1 MNVLRKF
8 TSKRNEVFLAEDEN
22 GRFVIK
28 QYASAEDAA
37 AEKAVY
43 DLLSGSKLRIPKL
56 LSFGE
61 NELELEYIDGIT
73 FTELL
78 ERQERAGSVDFAPW
92 EELVK
97 WLCLFNKETG
107 LAPGDSN
114 LRNFI
119 LDAQGQVC
127 GIDFE
132 QCGESGILEA
142 ASAVCAFVELYD
154 PQETPIK
161 MSVSH
166 FLQEK
171 FSEIAGI
178 SVYELAKQT
187 ACQKAAIISR
197 RERKKYDATF
207 SAVILAG
214 GKSSRMGSC
223 KAELPWG
230 EKTLAEHQVNK
241 ISALGISD
249 IMVSGYSRPITG
261 TRFVPDIYPEKG
273 PLSGIHACLCAA
285 MRPLC
290 FVISV
295 DAPLFSQDEMK
306 MLTEAHLA
314 RGEPITVAGHC
325 GTLEPLI
332 GVYDRSL
339 SDAAESILQ
348 GANTSVKR
356 LLDQV
361 GFAICEFPDENSVR
375 NCNTPDEYDELCS
388 NTIDGTRAK
397 QFSMKSTR

>member
-1 MNVLRKF
+1 MNILKKF
-8 TSKRNEVFLAEDEN
+8 TSKRNDVFLAEDEN

-28 QYASAEDAA
+28 RYARAGNAA

-43 DLLSGSKLRIPKL
+43 DLLSGGKVRIPKI
-56 LSFGE
+56 LSSGE
-61 NELELEYIDGIT
+61 HELKLEYVDGVT

-78 ERQERAGSVDFAPW
+78 DSQERTKSVDFAPW
-92 EELVK
+92 ETLVK

-107 LAPGDSN
+107 LAPGDCN

-142 ASAVCAFVELYD
+142 ASAVCAFVELYN
-154 PQETPIK
+154 PQETPLK

-178 SVYELAKQT
+178 SAQELAEQT
-187 ACQKAAIISR
+187 ACQKSAIISR
-197 RERKKYDATF
+197 RERKKYDAAF

-230 EKTLAEHQVNK
+230 GKTLVEHQADR
-241 ISALGISD
+241 IMALGITD
-249 IMVSGYSRPITG
+249 IMVSGYSRPVTG
-261 TRFVPDIYPEKG
+261 TRYVPDLYPEKG
-273 PLSGIHACLCAA
+273 PLGGIHACLCAA
-285 MRPLC
+285 KSAAC

-295 DAPLFSQDEMK
+295 DAPLFAPDEMK
-306 MLTEAHLA
+306 LLMEAHLA
-314 RGEPITVAGHC
+314 GDSPIAVAEHC

-332 GVYDRSL
+332 GVYDSNL
-339 SDAAESILQ
+339 SDAAEEILQ
-348 GANTSVKR
+348 GTNTSVKR
-356 LLDQV
+356 LLDQT
-361 GFAICEFPDENSVR
+361 GFAVCEFSDENSVR
-375 NCNTPDEYDELCS
+375 NCNTPDEYNKLYAE
-388 NTIDGTRAK
+388 TKEQHKIDNK
-397 QFSMKSTR
+397 

>member
-1 MNVLRKF
+1 MNILKKF
-8 TSKRNEVFLAEDEN
+8 TSKRNDVFLAEDEN

-28 QYASAEDAA
+28 RYARAEDAA

-43 DLLSGSKLRIPKL
+43 DLLPVGKVRIPKL
-56 LSFGE
+56 LSSDE
-61 NELELEYIDGIT
+61 HELMLEYIDGVT

-78 ERQERAGSVDFAPW
+78 ERQEREGSVDFAPW
-92 EELVK
+92 EELVT
-97 WLCLFNKETG
+97 WLCLFNEETG
-107 LAPGDSN
+107 LAPGDCN

-127 GIDFE
+127 GLDFE

-142 ASAVCAFVELYD
+142 AAAVCAFVELCD
-154 PQETPIK
+154 PQETPLK

-178 SVYELAKQT
+178 SARELAEQT

-197 RERKKYDATF
+197 RERKKYDAAF

-230 EKTLAEHQVNK
+230 GKTLVEHQVNK

-249 IMVSGYSRPITG
+249 IMVSGYSRPVTG
-261 TRFVPDIYPEKG
+261 TRYVPDIYPEKG
-273 PLSGIHACLCAA
+273 PLGGIHACLCVAKRSA
-285 MRPLC
+285 C

-295 DAPLFSQDEMK
+295 DAPLFSPDEMK
-306 MLTEAHLA
+306 LLIKAHLA
-314 RGEPITVAGHC
+314 GDCPITVAEHC

-332 GVYDRSL
+332 GVYDCGL
-339 SDAAESILQ
+339 SDAAGKILQ
-348 GANTSVKR
+348 GTNTSVKH
-356 LLDQV
+356 LLDQI
-361 GFAICEFPDENSVR
+361 GFAVCEFSDENSVR
-375 NCNTPDEYDELCS
+375 NCNTPDEYNELY
-388 NTIDGTRAK
+388 TETKEHHKIDNK
-397 QFSMKSTR
+397 

>member
-1 MNVLRKF
+1 MNILRKF

-22 GRFVIK
+22 ACFVIK
-28 QYASAEDAA
+28 RYAKAEAAA
-37 AEKAVY
+37 AEKAIY
-43 DLLSGSKLRIPKL
+43 DLLPGGKVRIPKI
-56 LSFGE
+56 LSSGE
-61 NELELEYIDGIT
+61 HELKLEYVDGVT

-78 ERQERAGSVDFAPW
+78 ESQERAESVDFTPW
-92 EELVK
+92 EELVE

-107 LAPGDSN
+107 LAPGDCN

-142 ASAVCAFVELYD
+142 ASTVCAFVELYN
-154 PQETPIK
+154 PQETPLK

-178 SVYELAKQT
+178 SAQELAEQT
-187 ACQKAAIISR
+187 ACQKSAIISR
-197 RERKKYDATF
+197 RERKKYDAAF

-230 EKTLAEHQVNK
+230 GKTLVEHQADR
-241 ISALGISD
+241 IMALGISD
-249 IMVSGYSRPITG
+249 IMISGYSRPVTG
-261 TRFVPDIYPEKG
+261 TRYVPDLYPEKG
-273 PLSGIHACLCAA
+273 PLGGIHACLCAA
-285 MRPLC
+285 RSAAC

-295 DAPLFSQDEMK
+295 DAPLFSSDEMK
-306 MLTEAHLA
+306 MLIEAHLA
-314 RGEPITVAGHC
+314 GDSSITVAKHC

-332 GVYDRSL
+332 GVYDSNL
-339 SDAAESILQ
+339 SDAAEEILQ
-348 GANTSVKR
+348 GTNTSVKR
-356 LLDQV
+356 LLDQT
-361 GFAICEFPDENSVR
+361 GFAVCEFSDENSVR
-375 NCNTPDEYDELCS
+375 NCNTPDEYNKLYAE
-388 NTIDGTRAK
+388 TKEQHKIDNK
-397 QFSMKSTR
+397 

>member
-1 MNVLRKF
+1 MNILKKF
-8 TSKRNEVFLAEDEN
+8 TSKRNDVFLAEDEN

-28 QYASAEDAA
+28 RYARSGNAA

-43 DLLSGSKLRIPKL
+43 DLLSGGKVRIPKI
-56 LSFGE
+56 LSSGE
-61 NELELEYIDGIT
+61 HELKLEYVDGVT

-78 ERQERAGSVDFAPW
+78 DSQERTKSVDFAPW
-92 EELVK
+92 ETLVK

-107 LAPGDSN
+107 LAPGDCN

-142 ASAVCAFVELYD
+142 ASAVCAFVELYN
-154 PQETPIK
+154 PQETPLK

-178 SVYELAKQT
+178 SAQELAEQT
-187 ACQKAAIISR
+187 ACQKSAIISR
-197 RERKKYDATF
+197 RERKKYDAAF

-230 EKTLAEHQVNK
+230 GKTLVEHQSDR
-241 ISALGISD
+241 IMALGITD
-249 IMVSGYSRPITG
+249 IMVSGYSRPVTG
-261 TRFVPDIYPEKG
+261 TRYVPDLYPEKG
-273 PLSGIHACLCAA
+273 PLGGIHACLCAA
-285 MRPLC
+285 KSAAC

-295 DAPLFSQDEMK
+295 DAPLFSPDGMK
-306 MLTEAHLA
+306 MLIEAHLA
-314 RGEPITVAGHC
+314 GDSSITVAEHC

-332 GVYDRSL
+332 GVYDSNL
-339 SDAAESILQ
+339 SDAAEEILQ
-348 GANTSVKR
+348 GTNTSVKR
-356 LLDQV
+356 LLDQT
-361 GFAICEFPDENSVR
+361 GFAVCEFSDENSVR
-375 NCNTPDEYDELCS
+375 NCNTPDEYNKLYAE
-388 NTIDGTRAK
+388 TKEQHKIDNK
-397 QFSMKSTR
+397 

>member
-1 MNVLRKF
+1 MNVLKKF
-8 TSKRNEVFLAEDEN
+8 TSKRNDVFLAEDEN

-28 QYASAEDAA
+28 RYARAGNAA

-43 DLLSGSKLRIPKL
+43 DLLSGGKVRIPKL
-56 LSFGE
+56 LSYGE
-61 NELELEYIDGIT
+61 HELKLEYVDGVT
-73 FTELL
+73 LTELL
-78 ERQERAGSVDFAPW
+78 ESQESAESVDFAPW
-92 EELVK
+92 ETLVK

-107 LAPGDSN
+107 LAPGDCN

-142 ASAVCAFVELYD
+142 ASAVCAFVELYN
-154 PQETPIK
+154 PQETPLK

-178 SVYELAKQT
+178 SAQELAEQT
-187 ACQKAAIISR
+187 ACQKSAIISR
-197 RERKKYDATF
+197 RERKKYDAAF

-230 EKTLAEHQVNK
+230 GKTLVEHQADR
-241 ISALGISD
+241 IMALGISD
-249 IMVSGYSRPITG
+249 IMVSGYSRPVTG
-261 TRFVPDIYPEKG
+261 TRYVPDLYPEKG
-273 PLSGIHACLCAA
+273 PLGGIHACLCAA
-285 MRPLC
+285 KKSAC

-295 DAPLFSQDEMK
+295 DAPLFSPDEMK
-306 MLTEAHLA
+306 LLMEAHLA
-314 RGEPITVAGHC
+314 GDSSITVAKHC

-332 GVYDRSL
+332 GVYDCDL

-348 GANTSVKR
+348 GTNTSVKR
-356 LLDQV
+356 LLDQT
-361 GFAICEFPDENSVR
+361 GFAVCEFSDENSVR
-375 NCNTPDEYDELCS
+375 NCNTPDEYNELYAE
-388 NTIDGTRAK
+388 TKEQHKIDNK
-397 QFSMKSTR
+397 

>member
-1 MNVLRKF
+1 MNILRKF
-8 TSKRNEVFLAEDEN
+8 TSKRNDVFLAEDEN
-22 GRFVIK
+22 GRFVLK
-28 QYASAEDAA
+28 RYARAGNAA

-43 DLLSGSKLRIPKL
+43 DLLSGGKVRIPKI
-56 LSFGE
+56 LSSGE
-61 NELELEYIDGIT
+61 HELKLEYVDGVT

-78 ERQERAGSVDFAPW
+78 ESQESAESVDFAPW
-92 EELVK
+92 ETLVK

-107 LAPGDSN
+107 LALGDCN

-142 ASAVCAFVELYD
+142 AAAVCAFVELCD
-154 PQETPIK
+154 PQETPLK

-178 SVYELAKQT
+178 SAQELAEQT
-187 ACQKAAIISR
+187 TCRKAEISSR
-197 RERKKYDATF
+197 RERKKYDAAF

-230 EKTLAEHQVNK
+230 GKTLVEHQVNK

-249 IMVSGYSRPITG
+249 IMVSGYSRPVTG
-261 TRFVPDIYPEKG
+261 TRFVPDLYPEKG
-273 PLSGIHACLCAA
+273 PLGGIHACLCAA
-285 MRPLC
+285 KSAAC

-295 DAPLFSQDEMK
+295 DAPLFSPDEMK
-306 MLTEAHLA
+306 LLIKAHLA
-314 RGEPITVAGHC
+314 GDSPITVAEHR

-332 GVYDRSL
+332 GVYDSSL
-339 SDAAESILQ
+339 SDAAEEILQ
-348 GANTSVKR
+348 GANTSVKH
-356 LLDQV
+356 LLDQI
-361 GFAICEFPDENSVR
+361 GFAVCEFSDENSVR
-375 NCNTPDEYDELCS
+375 NCNTSDEYNELY
-388 NTIDGTRAK
+388 TETKEHHKIDNK
-397 QFSMKSTR
+397 

>member
-1 MNVLRKF
+1 MNVLKKF
-8 TSKRNEVFLAEDEN
+8 TSKRNNVFLAEDEN

-28 QYASAEDAA
+28 RYARAGNAA

-43 DLLSGSKLRIPKL
+43 DLLSGGKVRIPKL
-56 LSFGE
+56 LSYGE
-61 NELELEYIDGIT
+61 HELKLEYVDGVT
-73 FTELL
+73 LTELL
-78 ERQERAGSVDFAPW
+78 ESQESAESVDFAPW
-92 EELVK
+92 ETLVK

-107 LAPGDSN
+107 LAPGDCN

-142 ASAVCAFVELYD
+142 ASAVCAFVELYN
-154 PQETPIK
+154 PQETPLK

-178 SVYELAKQT
+178 SAQELAEQT
-187 ACQKAAIISR
+187 ACQKSAIISR
-197 RERKKYDATF
+197 RERKKYDAAF

-230 EKTLAEHQVNK
+230 GKTLVEHQADR
-241 ISALGISD
+241 IMALGISD
-249 IMVSGYSRPITG
+249 IMASGYSRPVTG
-261 TRFVPDIYPEKG
+261 TRYVPDLYPEKG
-273 PLSGIHACLCAA
+273 PLGGIHACLCAA
-285 MRPLC
+285 KKSAC

-295 DAPLFSQDEMK
+295 DAPLFSPDEMK
-306 MLTEAHLA
+306 LLMEAHLA
-314 RGEPITVAGHC
+314 GDSSITVAKHC

-332 GVYDRSL
+332 GVYDCDL

-348 GANTSVKR
+348 GTNTSVKR
-356 LLDQV
+356 LLDQT
-361 GFAICEFPDENSVR
+361 GFAVCEFSDENSVR
-375 NCNTPDEYDELCS
+375 NCNTPDEYNELYAE
-388 NTIDGTRAK
+388 TKEQHKIDNK
-397 QFSMKSTR
+397 

>member
-1 MNVLRKF
+1 MNILKTF
-8 TSKRNEVFLAEDEN
+8 TSKRNDVFLAEDEN

-28 QYASAEDAA
+28 RYARAGNAA

-43 DLLSGSKLRIPKL
+43 DLLSGGKVRIPKI
-56 LSFGE
+56 LSSGE
-61 NELELEYIDGIT
+61 HELKLEYVDGVT

-78 ERQERAGSVDFAPW
+78 DSQERTKSVDFAPW
-92 EELVK
+92 ETLVK

-107 LAPGDSN
+107 LAPGDCN

-142 ASAVCAFVELYD
+142 ASAVCAFVELYN
-154 PQETPIK
+154 PQETPLK

-178 SVYELAKQT
+178 SAQELAEQT
-187 ACQKAAIISR
+187 ACQKSAIISR
-197 RERKKYDATF
+197 RERKKYDAAF

-230 EKTLAEHQVNK
+230 GKTLVEHQADR
-241 ISALGISD
+241 IMALGISD
-249 IMVSGYSRPITG
+249 IMISGYSRPVTG
-261 TRFVPDIYPEKG
+261 TRYVPDLYPEKG
-273 PLSGIHACLCAA
+273 PLGGIHACLCTAKRSA
-285 MRPLC
+285 C

-295 DAPLFSQDEMK
+295 DAPLFSPDGMK
-306 MLTEAHLA
+306 MLIEAHLA
-314 RGEPITVAGHC
+314 GDSSITVAEHC

-332 GVYDRSL
+332 GVYDSNL
-339 SDAAESILQ
+339 SDAAEEILQ
-348 GANTSVKR
+348 GTNTSVKR
-356 LLDQV
+356 LLDQT
-361 GFAICEFPDENSVR
+361 GFAVCEFSD
-375 NCNTPDEYDELCS
+375 
-388 NTIDGTRAK
+388 
-397 QFSMKSTR
+397 

>member
-1 MNVLRKF
+1 MNILKEF
-8 TSKRNEVFLAEDEN
+8 TSKRNEVLLAEDEN

-28 QYASAEDAA
+28 RYARAEAAA

-43 DLLSGSKLRIPKL
+43 NLLSGGKVRIPKL
-56 LSFGE
+56 LSSGE
-61 NELELEYIDGIT
+61 HELMLEYVDGVS

-78 ERQERAGSVDFAPW
+78 ESQESAESVDFAPW

-107 LAPGDSN
+107 LAPGDCN

-119 LDAQGQVC
+119 LDAQGRVC

-132 QCGESGILEA
+132 QCREGSL
-142 ASAVCAFVELYD
+142 ASMAGAVCAFVELYD
-154 PQETPIK
+154 PQETPLK

-166 FLQEK
+166 FLQEV
-171 FSEIAGI
+171 FSENAGI
-178 SVYELAKQT
+178 SAQKLAEET
-187 ACQKAAIISR
+187 ERRRRMLAER
-197 RERKKYDATF
+197 REHKMLDDAF

-230 EKTLAEHQVNK
+230 GKTLVEHQVNK

-249 IMVSGYSRPITG
+249 IMVSGYSRPVTG

-285 MRPLC
+285 KSAAC

-295 DAPLFSQDEMK
+295 DAPLFSPDEMK
-306 MLTEAHLA
+306 LLIKAHLA
-314 RGEPITVAGHC
+314 GDSPITVAEHR

-332 GVYDRSL
+332 GVYDSSL
-339 SDAAESILQ
+339 SDAAEEILQ
-348 GANTSVKR
+348 GANTSVKH
-356 LLDQV
+356 LLDQI
-361 GFAICEFPDENSVR
+361 GFAVCEFSDENSVR
-375 NCNTPDEYDELCS
+375 NCNTPDEYNELY
-388 NTIDGTRAK
+388 TETKEHHKIDNK
-397 QFSMKSTR
+397 

>member
-1 MNVLRKF
+1 MNILKKF
-8 TSKRNEVFLAEDEN
+8 TSKRNDVFLAEDEN

-28 QYASAEDAA
+28 RYARAGNAA

-43 DLLSGSKLRIPKL
+43 DLLSGGKVRIPKI
-56 LSFGE
+56 LSSGE
-61 NELELEYIDGIT
+61 HELKLEYVDGVT

-78 ERQERAGSVDFAPW
+78 DSQERTKSVDFAPW
-92 EELVK
+92 ETLVK

-107 LAPGDSN
+107 LAPGDCN

-154 PQETPIK
+154 PQETPLKI
-161 MSVSH
+161 SVSH

-178 SVYELAKQT
+178 SAQELAEQT
-187 ACQKAAIISR
+187 ACQKSAIISR
-197 RERKKYDATF
+197 RERKKYDAAF

-230 EKTLAEHQVNK
+230 GKTLVEHQADR
-241 ISALGISD
+241 IMALGISD
-249 IMVSGYSRPITG
+249 IMISGYSRPVTG
-261 TRFVPDIYPEKG
+261 TRYVPDLYPEKG
-273 PLSGIHACLCAA
+273 PLGGIHACLCAA
-285 MRPLC
+285 RSAAC

-295 DAPLFSQDEMK
+295 DAPLFSSDEMK
-306 MLTEAHLA
+306 MLIEAHLA
-314 RGEPITVAGHC
+314 GDSSITVAKHC

-332 GVYDRSL
+332 GVYDSNL
-339 SDAAESILQ
+339 SDAAEEILQ
-348 GANTSVKR
+348 GTNTSVKR
-356 LLDQV
+356 LLDQT
-361 GFAICEFPDENSVR
+361 GFAVCEFSDENSVR
-375 NCNTPDEYDELCS
+375 NCNTPDEYNKLYAE
-388 NTIDGTRAK
+388 TKEQHKIDNK
-397 QFSMKSTR
+397 

>member
-1 MNVLRKF
+1 MNILKKF
-8 TSKRNEVFLAEDEN
+8 TSKRNDVFLAEDEN

-28 QYASAEDAA
+28 RYARAGNAA

-43 DLLSGSKLRIPKL
+43 DLLSGGKVRIPKI
-56 LSFGE
+56 LSSGE
-61 NELELEYIDGIT
+61 HELKLEYVDGVT

-78 ERQERAGSVDFAPW
+78 DSQERTKSVDFAPW
-92 EELVK
+92 ETLVK

-107 LAPGDSN
+107 LAPGDCN

-142 ASAVCAFVELYD
+142 ASAVCAFVELYN
-154 PQETPIK
+154 PQETPLK

-178 SVYELAKQT
+178 SAQKLAEQT
-187 ACQKAAIISR
+187 ACQKSAIISR
-197 RERKKYDATF
+197 RERKKYDAAF

-230 EKTLAEHQVNK
+230 GKTLVEHQADR
-241 ISALGISD
+241 IMALGITD
-249 IMVSGYSRPITG
+249 IMVSGYSRPVTG
-261 TRFVPDIYPEKG
+261 TRYVPDLYPEKG
-273 PLSGIHACLCAA
+273 PLGGIHACLCTAKRSA
-285 MRPLC
+285 C

-295 DAPLFSQDEMK
+295 DAPLFSPDGMK
-306 MLTEAHLA
+306 MLIEAHLA
-314 RGEPITVAGHC
+314 GDSSITVAEHC

-332 GVYDRSL
+332 GVYDSNL
-339 SDAAESILQ
+339 SDATEEILQ
-348 GANTSVKR
+348 GTNTSVKR
-356 LLDQV
+356 LLDQT
-361 GFAICEFPDENSVR
+361 GFAVCEFSDENSVR
-375 NCNTPDEYDELCS
+375 NCNTPDEYNELCAE
-388 NTIDGTRAK
+388 TKEHHKIDNK
-397 QFSMKSTR
+397 

>member
-1 MNVLRKF
+1 MNILKKF
-8 TSKRNEVFLAEDEN
+8 TSKRNDVFLAEDEN

-28 QYASAEDAA
+28 RYARAGNAA

-43 DLLSGSKLRIPKL
+43 DLLSGGKVRIPKI
-56 LSFGE
+56 LSSGE
-61 NELELEYIDGIT
+61 HELKLEYVDGVT

-78 ERQERAGSVDFAPW
+78 DSQERTKSVDFAPW
-92 EELVK
+92 ETLVK

-107 LAPGDSN
+107 LAPGDCN

-142 ASAVCAFVELYD
+142 ASAVCAFVELYN
-154 PQETPIK
+154 PQETPLK

-178 SVYELAKQT
+178 SAQELAEQT
-187 ACQKAAIISR
+187 ACQKSAIISR
-197 RERKKYDATF
+197 RERKKYDTAF

-230 EKTLAEHQVNK
+230 GKTLVEHQADR
-241 ISALGISD
+241 IMALGITD
-249 IMVSGYSRPITG
+249 IMVSGYSRPVTG
-261 TRFVPDIYPEKG
+261 TRYVPDLYPEKG
-273 PLSGIHACLCAA
+273 PLGGIHACLCAA
-285 MRPLC
+285 KKAAC

-295 DAPLFSQDEMK
+295 DAPLFSPDEMK
-306 MLTEAHLA
+306 MLIEAHLA
-314 RGEPITVAGHC
+314 GDSSITVAKHC

-332 GVYDRSL
+332 GVYDSNL
-339 SDAAESILQ
+339 SDAAGEILQ
-348 GANTSVKR
+348 GTNTSVKR
-356 LLDQV
+356 LLDQT
-361 GFAICEFPDENSVR
+361 GFAVCEFSDENSVR
-375 NCNTPDEYDELCS
+375 NCNTPDEYNKLYAE
-388 NTIDGTRAK
+388 TK
-397 QFSMKSTR
+397 E

>member
-1 MNVLRKF
+1 MNILRKF
-8 TSKRNEVFLAEDEN
+8 TSKRNDVFLAEDEN

-28 QYASAEDAA
+28 RYARAEDAV

-43 DLLSGSKLRIPKL
+43 DLLSVGKVRIPKL
-56 LSFGE
+56 LTSDE
-61 NELELEYIDGIT
+61 HELKLEYIDGVT

-78 ERQERAGSVDFAPW
+78 DSQERTKSVDFAPW
-92 EELVK
+92 ETLVK

-107 LAPGDSN
+107 LAPGDCN

-142 ASAVCAFVELYD
+142 ASAACAFVELYN
-154 PQETPIK
+154 PQETPLK

-178 SVYELAKQT
+178 SAQELAEQT
-187 ACQKAAIISR
+187 ACQKSAIISR
-197 RERKKYDATF
+197 RERKKYDAAF

-230 EKTLAEHQVNK
+230 GKTLVEHQADR
-241 ISALGISD
+241 IMALGITD
-249 IMVSGYSRPITG
+249 IMVSGYSRPVTG
-261 TRFVPDIYPEKG
+261 TRYVPDLYPEKG
-273 PLSGIHACLCAA
+273 PLGGIHACLCAA
-285 MRPLC
+285 KSAAC

-295 DAPLFSQDEMK
+295 DAPLFSPDGMK
-306 MLTEAHLA
+306 MLIEAHLA
-314 RGEPITVAGHC
+314 GDSSITVAEHC

-332 GVYDRSL
+332 GVYDSNL
-339 SDAAESILQ
+339 SDATEEILQ
-348 GANTSVKR
+348 GTNTSVKR
-356 LLDQV
+356 LLDQT
-361 GFAICEFPDENSVR
+361 GFAVCEFSDENSVR
-375 NCNTPDEYDELCS
+375 NCNTPDEYNKLYAE
-388 NTIDGTRAK
+388 TKEQHKIDNK
-397 QFSMKSTR
+397 

>member
-1 MNVLRKF
+1 MNILKKF
-8 TSKRNEVFLAEDEN
+8 TSKRNDVFLAEDEN

-28 QYASAEDAA
+28 RYARAGNAA

-43 DLLSGSKLRIPKL
+43 DLLSGGKVRIPKI
-56 LSFGE
+56 LSSGE
-61 NELELEYIDGIT
+61 HELKLEYVDGVT

-78 ERQERAGSVDFAPW
+78 DSQERTKSVDFAPW
-92 EELVK
+92 ETLVK

-107 LAPGDSN
+107 LAPGDCN

-154 PQETPIK
+154 PQETQLK

-178 SVYELAKQT
+178 SAQELAEKT

-197 RERKKYDATF
+197 RERKKYDAAF
-207 SAVILAG
+207 SAVILSG

-230 EKTLAEHQVNK
+230 GKTLVEHQADR
-241 ISALGISD
+241 IMALGISD
-249 IMVSGYSRPITG
+249 IMVSGYSRPVTG
-261 TRFVPDIYPEKG
+261 TRYVPDLYPEKG
-273 PLSGIHACLCAA
+273 PLGGIHACLCTAKRSA
-285 MRPLC
+285 C

-295 DAPLFSQDEMK
+295 DAPLFSPDGMK
-306 MLTEAHLA
+306 MLIEAHLA
-314 RGEPITVAGHC
+314 GDSSITVAEHC

-332 GVYDRSL
+332 GVYDSNL
-339 SDAAESILQ
+339 SDAAEEILQ
-348 GANTSVKR
+348 GTNTSVKR
-356 LLDQV
+356 LLDQT
-361 GFAICEFPDENSVR
+361 GFAVCEFSDENSVR
-375 NCNTPDEYDELCS
+375 NCNTPDEYNKLYAE
-388 NTIDGTRAK
+388 TKEQHKIDNK
-397 QFSMKSTR
+397 

>member
-1 MNVLRKF
+1 MNILKKF
-8 TSKRNEVFLAEDEN
+8 TSKRNEVLLAEDEN

-28 QYASAEDAA
+28 RYAKAGAAA

-43 DLLSGSKLRIPKL
+43 DLLSGGKVRIPKI
-56 LSFGE
+56 LSSGE
-61 NELELEYIDGIT
+61 HELKLEYVDGVT

-78 ERQERAGSVDFAPW
+78 ESQESAESVDFAPW

-107 LAPGDSN
+107 LAPGDCN

-132 QCGESGILEA
+132 QCRESSILETA
-142 ASAVCAFVELYD
+142 GAVCAFVELYD
-154 PQETPIK
+154 PQETLLK

-178 SVYELAKQT
+178 PACELAEQT

-197 RERKKYDATF
+197 RERKKYGAVF

-230 EKTLAEHQVNK
+230 GKTLVEHQVNK

-249 IMVSGYSRPITG
+249 IMVSGYSRPVTG

-273 PLSGIHACLCAA
+273 PLGGIHACLCAA
-285 MRPLC
+285 KSAAC

-295 DAPLFSQDEMK
+295 DAPLFSPDEMK
-306 MLTEAHLA
+306 LLIKAHLA
-314 RGEPITVAGHC
+314 GDSPITVAEHR

-332 GVYDRSL
+332 GVYDSSL
-339 SDAAESILQ
+339 SDAAEEILQ
-348 GANTSVKR
+348 GANTSVKH
-356 LLDQV
+356 LLDQI
-361 GFAICEFPDENSVR
+361 GFAVCEFSDENSVR
-375 NCNTPDEYDELCS
+375 NCNTPDEYNELY
-388 NTIDGTRAK
+388 TETKEHHKIDNK
-397 QFSMKSTR
+397 

>member
-1 MNVLRKF
+1 MNILKEF
-8 TSKRNEVFLAEDEN
+8 TSKRNEVLLAEDEN

-28 QYASAEDAA
+28 RYARAEAAA

-43 DLLSGSKLRIPKL
+43 NLLSGGKVRIPKL
-56 LSFGE
+56 LSSGE
-61 NELELEYIDGIT
+61 HELMLEYVDGVT

-78 ERQERAGSVDFAPW
+78 ESQESAESVDFAPW

-107 LAPGDSN
+107 LTPGDCN

-119 LDAQGQVC
+119 LDARGQVC

-132 QCGESGILEA
+132 QCREGSILETA
-142 ASAVCAFVELYD
+142 GAVCAFVELYD
-154 PQETPIK
+154 PQETPLK

-178 SVYELAKQT
+178 SAQELAEQT
-187 ACQKAAIISR
+187 ACQKAVIISR
-197 RERKKYDATF
+197 RERKKYDAAF

-230 EKTLAEHQVNK
+230 GKTLVEHQVIK

-249 IMVSGYSRPITG
+249 IMVSGYSRPVTG

-285 MRPLC
+285 KSAAC

-295 DAPLFSQDEMK
+295 DAPLFLPDEMK
-306 MLTEAHLA
+306 LLIKAHLA
-314 RGEPITVAGHC
+314 GDSPITVAEHR

-332 GVYDRSL
+332 GVYDSSL
-339 SDAAESILQ
+339 SDAAEEILQ
-348 GANTSVKR
+348 GANTSVKH
-356 LLDQV
+356 LLDQI
-361 GFAICEFPDENSVR
+361 GFAVCEFSDENSVR
-375 NCNTPDEYDELCS
+375 NCNTPDEYNELY
-388 NTIDGTRAK
+388 TETKEHHKIDNK
-397 QFSMKSTR
+397 

>member
-1 MNVLRKF
+1 MNVLKKF
-8 TSKRNEVFLAEDEN
+8 TSKRNDVFLAEDEN

-28 QYASAEDAA
+28 RYARAGNAA

-43 DLLSGSKLRIPKL
+43 DLLSGGKVRIPKL
-56 LSFGE
+56 LSSSE
-61 NELELEYIDGIT
+61 HELMLEYVDGVT
-73 FTELL
+73 FPELL
-78 ERQERAGSVDFAPW
+78 ESQESAESVDFAPW

-107 LAPGDSN
+107 LAPGDCN

-132 QCGESGILEA
+132 QCGESRILEA
-142 ASAVCAFVELYD
+142 AAAVCAFVELCD
-154 PQETPIK
+154 PQETPLK

-178 SVYELAKQT
+178 SARELAEQT
-187 ACQKAAIISR
+187 TCRKAEISSR
-197 RERKKYDATF
+197 RERKKYDAAF

-230 EKTLAEHQVNK
+230 GKTLVEHQVNK

-249 IMVSGYSRPITG
+249 IMVSGYSRPVTG

-273 PLSGIHACLCAA
+273 PLGGIHACLCAA
-285 MRPLC
+285 NKAAC

-295 DAPLFSQDEMK
+295 DAPLFSPDEMK
-306 MLTEAHLA
+306 LLIKAHLA
-314 RGEPITVAGHC
+314 GDSPITVAEYL

-332 GVYDRSL
+332 GVYDSSL
-339 SDAAESILQ
+339 SDAAEEILQ
-348 GANTSVKR
+348 GANTSVKH
-356 LLDQV
+356 LLDQI
-361 GFAICEFPDENSVR
+361 GFAVCEFSDENSVR
-375 NCNTPDEYDELCS
+375 NCNTPDEYNELY
-388 NTIDGTRAK
+388 TETKEHHKIDNK
-397 QFSMKSTR
+397 

>member
-1 MNVLRKF
+1 MNVLKKF
-8 TSKRNEVFLAEDEN
+8 TSKRNDVFLAEDEN

-28 QYASAEDAA
+28 RYARAGNAA

-43 DLLSGSKLRIPKL
+43 DLLSGGKVRIPKL
-56 LSFGE
+56 LSSSE
-61 NELELEYIDGIT
+61 HELMLEYVDGVT
-73 FTELL
+73 FPELL
-78 ERQERAGSVDFAPW
+78 ESQESAESVDFAPW

-107 LAPGDSN
+107 LAPGDCN

-132 QCGESGILEA
+132 QCGESRILEA
-142 ASAVCAFVELYD
+142 AAAVCAFVELCD
-154 PQETPIK
+154 PQETPLK

-178 SVYELAKQT
+178 SAQELAEQT
-187 ACQKAAIISR
+187 TCRKAEISSR
-197 RERKKYDATF
+197 RERKKYDAAF

-230 EKTLAEHQVNK
+230 GKTLVEHQVNK

-249 IMVSGYSRPITG
+249 IMVSGYSRPVTG

-273 PLSGIHACLCAA
+273 PLGGIHACLCAA
-285 MRPLC
+285 NKAAC

-295 DAPLFSQDEMK
+295 DAPLFSPDEMK
-306 MLTEAHLA
+306 LLIKAHLA
-314 RGEPITVAGHC
+314 GDSPITVAEHL

-332 GVYDRSL
+332 GVYDSSL
-339 SDAAESILQ
+339 SDAAEEILQ
-348 GANTSVKR
+348 GANTSVKH
-356 LLDQV
+356 LLDQI
-361 GFAICEFPDENSVR
+361 GFAVCEFSDENSVR
-375 NCNTPDEYDELCS
+375 NCNTPDEYNELY
-388 NTIDGTRAK
+388 TETKEHHKIDNK
-397 QFSMKSTR
+397 

>member
-1 MNVLRKF
+1 MNVLKKF
-8 TSKRNEVFLAEDEN
+8 TSKRNDVFLAEDEN

-28 QYASAEDAA
+28 RYARAGNAA

-43 DLLSGSKLRIPKL
+43 DLLSGGKVRIPKL
-56 LSFGE
+56 LSSSE
-61 NELELEYIDGIT
+61 HELMLEYVDGVT
-73 FTELL
+73 FPELL
-78 ERQERAGSVDFAPW
+78 ESQESAESVDFAPW

-107 LAPGDSN
+107 LAPSDCN
-114 LRNFI
+114 LRNFM

-132 QCGESGILEA
+132 QCGESRILEA
-142 ASAVCAFVELYD
+142 AAAVCAFVELCD
-154 PQETPIK
+154 PQETPLK

-178 SVYELAKQT
+178 SAQELAEQT
-187 ACQKAAIISR
+187 TCRKAEISSR
-197 RERKKYDATF
+197 RERKKYDAAF

-230 EKTLAEHQVNK
+230 GKTLVEHQVNK

-249 IMVSGYSRPITG
+249 IMVSGYSRPVTG

-273 PLSGIHACLCAA
+273 PLGGIHACLCAA
-285 MRPLC
+285 NKAAC

-295 DAPLFSQDEMK
+295 DAPLFSPDEMK
-306 MLTEAHLA
+306 LLIKAHLA
-314 RGEPITVAGHC
+314 GDSPITVAEHL

-332 GVYDRSL
+332 GVYDSSL
-339 SDAAESILQ
+339 SDAAEEILQ
-348 GANTSVKR
+348 GANTSVKH
-356 LLDQV
+356 LLDQI
-361 GFAICEFPDENSVR
+361 GFAVCEFSDENSVR
-375 NCNTPDEYDELCS
+375 NCNTPDEYNELY
-388 NTIDGTRAK
+388 TETKEHHKIDNK
-397 QFSMKSTR
+397 

>member
-1 MNVLRKF
+1 MNILKKF
-8 TSKRNEVFLAEDEN
+8 TSKRNDVFLAEDEN

-28 QYASAEDAA
+28 RYARAGNAA

-43 DLLSGSKLRIPKL
+43 DLLSGGKVRIPKI
-56 LSFGE
+56 LSSGE
-61 NELELEYIDGIT
+61 HELKLEYVDGVT

-78 ERQERAGSVDFAPW
+78 DSQERTKSVDFAPW
-92 EELVK
+92 ETLVK

-107 LAPGDSN
+107 LAPGDCN

-142 ASAVCAFVELYD
+142 ASAVCAFVELYN
-154 PQETPIK
+154 PQETPLK

-178 SVYELAKQT
+178 SAQELAEQT
-187 ACQKAAIISR
+187 ACQKSAIISR
-197 RERKKYDATF
+197 RERKKYDAAF

-230 EKTLAEHQVNK
+230 GKTLVEHQADR
-241 ISALGISD
+241 IMALGITD
-249 IMVSGYSRPITG
+249 IMVSGYSRPVTG
-261 TRFVPDIYPEKG
+261 TRYVPDLYPEKG
-273 PLSGIHACLCAA
+273 PLGGIHACLCAA
-285 MRPLC
+285 KSAAC

-295 DAPLFSQDEMK
+295 DAPLFSPDGMK
-306 MLTEAHLA
+306 MLIEAHLA
-314 RGEPITVAGHC
+314 GDSSITVAEHC

-332 GVYDRSL
+332 GVYDSSL
-339 SDAAESILQ
+339 SDAAEKILQ

-356 LLDQV
+356 LLDQT
-361 GFAICEFPDENSVR
+361 GFAVCEFSDENSVR
-375 NCNTPDEYDELCS
+375 NCNTPDEYNKLYAE
-388 NTIDGTRAK
+388 TKEQHKIDNK
-397 QFSMKSTR
+397 

>member
-1 MNVLRKF
+1 MNILRKF

-28 QYASAEDAA
+28 RYARVENAA

-43 DLLSGSKLRIPKL
+43 DLLSGGKVRIPKI
-56 LSFGE
+56 LSSGE
-61 NELELEYIDGIT
+61 HELKLEYVGGVT

-78 ERQERAGSVDFAPW
+78 ESQERAESVDFAPW
-92 EELVK
+92 ETVVK

-107 LAPGDSN
+107 LAPGDCN

-142 ASAVCAFVELYD
+142 ASAVCAFVELYN
-154 PQETPIK
+154 PQETPLK

-178 SVYELAKQT
+178 SAQELAEQT
-187 ACQKAAIISR
+187 ACQKSAIISR
-197 RERKKYDATF
+197 RERKKYDAAF

-230 EKTLAEHQVNK
+230 GKTLVEHQADR
-241 ISALGISD
+241 IMALGISD
-249 IMVSGYSRPITG
+249 IMISGYSRPVTG
-261 TRFVPDIYPEKG
+261 TRYVPDLYPEKG
-273 PLSGIHACLCAA
+273 PLGGIHACLCAA
-285 MRPLC
+285 KSAAC

-295 DAPLFSQDEMK
+295 DAPLFSPDEMK
-306 MLTEAHLA
+306 MLIEAHLA
-314 RGEPITVAGHC
+314 GDSSITVAEHC

-332 GVYDRSL
+332 GVYDSSL
-339 SDAAESILQ
+339 SDAAEEILQ
-348 GANTSVKR
+348 GTNTSVKR
-356 LLDQV
+356 LLDQT
-361 GFAICEFPDENSVR
+361 GFAVCEFSDENSVR
-375 NCNTPDEYDELCS
+375 NCNTPDEYNKLYAKTKEQHK
-388 NTIDGTRAK
+388 IDNK
-397 QFSMKSTR
+397 

>member
-1 MNVLRKF
+1 MNILKKF
-8 TSKRNEVFLAEDEN
+8 TSKRNDVFLAEDEN

-28 QYASAEDAA
+28 RYARAGNAA

-43 DLLSGSKLRIPKL
+43 DLLSGGKVRIPKI
-56 LSFGE
+56 LSSGE
-61 NELELEYIDGIT
+61 HELKLEYVDGVT

-78 ERQERAGSVDFAPW
+78 DSQERTKSVDFAPW
-92 EELVK
+92 ETLVK

-107 LAPGDSN
+107 LAPGDCN

-132 QCGESGILEA
+132 QCRESSILETA
-142 ASAVCAFVELYD
+142 GAVCAFVELYD
-154 PQETPIK
+154 PQETLLK

-178 SVYELAKQT
+178 PACELAEQT

-197 RERKKYDATF
+197 RERKKYGAVF

-230 EKTLAEHQVNK
+230 GKTLVEHQVNK

-249 IMVSGYSRPITG
+249 IMVSGYSRPVTG

-273 PLSGIHACLCAA
+273 PLGGIHACLCAA
-285 MRPLC
+285 KSAAC

-295 DAPLFSQDEMK
+295 DAPLFSPDEMK
-306 MLTEAHLA
+306 LLIKAHLA
-314 RGEPITVAGHC
+314 GDSPITVAEHR

-332 GVYDRSL
+332 GVYDSSL
-339 SDAAESILQ
+339 SDAAEEILQ
-348 GANTSVKR
+348 GANTSVKH
-356 LLDQV
+356 LLDQI
-361 GFAICEFPDENSVR
+361 GFAVCEFSDENSVR
-375 NCNTPDEYDELCS
+375 NCNTPDEYNELCAE
-388 NTIDGTRAK
+388 TKEHHKIDNK
-397 QFSMKSTR
+397 

>member
-1 MNVLRKF
+1 MNILKKF
-8 TSKRNEVFLAEDEN
+8 TSKRNDVFLAEDEN

-28 QYASAEDAA
+28 RYARAGNAA

-43 DLLSGSKLRIPKL
+43 DLLSGGKVRIPKI
-56 LSFGE
+56 LSSGE
-61 NELELEYIDGIT
+61 HELKLEYVDGVT

-78 ERQERAGSVDFAPW
+78 ESQESAESVDFAPW

-107 LAPGDSN
+107 LAPGDCN

-132 QCGESGILEA
+132 QCRESSILETA
-142 ASAVCAFVELYD
+142 GAVCAFVELYD
-154 PQETPIK
+154 PQETLLK

-178 SVYELAKQT
+178 PACELAEQT

-197 RERKKYDATF
+197 RERKKYGAVF

-230 EKTLAEHQVNK
+230 GKTLVEHQVNK

-249 IMVSGYSRPITG
+249 IMVSGYSRPVTG

-273 PLSGIHACLCAA
+273 PLGGIHACLCAA
-285 MRPLC
+285 KSAAC

-295 DAPLFSQDEMK
+295 DAPLFSPDEMK
-306 MLTEAHLA
+306 LLIKAHLA
-314 RGEPITVAGHC
+314 GDSPITVAEHR

-332 GVYDRSL
+332 GVYDSSL
-339 SDAAESILQ
+339 SDAAEEILQ
-348 GANTSVKR
+348 GANTSVKH
-356 LLDQV
+356 LLDQI
-361 GFAICEFPDENSVR
+361 GFAVCEFSDENSVR
-375 NCNTPDEYDELCS
+375 NCNTPDEYNELCAE
-388 NTIDGTRAK
+388 TKEHHKIDNK
-397 QFSMKSTR
+397 

>member
-1 MNVLRKF
+1 MNILKKF
-8 TSKRNEVFLAEDEN
+8 TSKRNDVFLAEDEN

-28 QYASAEDAA
+28 RYARAGNAA

-43 DLLSGSKLRIPKL
+43 DLLSGGKVRIPKI
-56 LSFGE
+56 LSSGE
-61 NELELEYIDGIT
+61 HELKLEYVDGVT

-78 ERQERAGSVDFAPW
+78 DSQERTKSVDFAPW
-92 EELVK
+92 ETLVK

-107 LAPGDSN
+107 LAPGDCN

-142 ASAVCAFVELYD
+142 ASAVCAFVELYN
-154 PQETPIK
+154 PQETPLK

-178 SVYELAKQT
+178 SAQELAEQT
-187 ACQKAAIISR
+187 ACQKSAIISR
-197 RERKKYDATF
+197 RERKKYDAAF

-230 EKTLAEHQVNK
+230 GKTLVEHQADR
-241 ISALGISD
+241 IMALGISD
-249 IMVSGYSRPITG
+249 IMVSGYSRPVTG
-261 TRFVPDIYPEKG
+261 TRYVPDLYPEKG
-273 PLSGIHACLCAA
+273 PLGGIHACLCAA
-285 MRPLC
+285 KKAAC

-295 DAPLFSQDEMK
+295 DAPLFAPDEMK
-306 MLTEAHLA
+306 MLMEAHLA
-314 RGEPITVAGHC
+314 GDSPITVAGHC

-332 GVYDRSL
+332 GVYDSSL
-339 SDAAESILQ
+339 SDAAEEILQ
-348 GANTSVKR
+348 GTNTSVKR
-356 LLDQV
+356 LLDQT
-361 GFAICEFPDENSVR
+361 GFAVCEFSDENSVR
-375 NCNTPDEYDELCS
+375 NCNTPDEYNELCAE
-388 NTIDGTRAK
+388 TKEQHKIDNK
-397 QFSMKSTR
+397 

>member
-1 MNVLRKF
+1 MNVLKKF
-8 TSKRNEVFLAEDEN
+8 TSKRNDVFLAEDEN

-28 QYASAEDAA
+28 RYARAGNAA

-43 DLLSGSKLRIPKL
+43 DLLSGGKVRIPKL
-56 LSFGE
+56 LSSSE
-61 NELELEYIDGIT
+61 HELMLEYVDGVT
-73 FTELL
+73 FPELL
-78 ERQERAGSVDFAPW
+78 ESQESAESVDFAPW

-107 LAPGDSN
+107 LAPGDCN

-132 QCGESGILEA
+132 QCGESRILEA
-142 ASAVCAFVELYD
+142 AAAVCAFVELCD
-154 PQETPIK
+154 PQETPLK

-178 SVYELAKQT
+178 SAQELAEQT
-187 ACQKAAIISR
+187 TCRKAEISSR
-197 RERKKYDATF
+197 RERKKYDAAF

-230 EKTLAEHQVNK
+230 GKTLVEHQVNK

-249 IMVSGYSRPITG
+249 IMVSGYSRPVTG

-273 PLSGIHACLCAA
+273 PLGGIHACLCAA
-285 MRPLC
+285 NKAAC

-295 DAPLFSQDEMK
+295 DAPLFSPDEMK
-306 MLTEAHLA
+306 LLIKAHLA
-314 RGEPITVAGHC
+314 GDSPITVAKHL

-332 GVYDRSL
+332 GVYDSSL
-339 SDAAESILQ
+339 SDAAEEILQ
-348 GANTSVKR
+348 GANTSVKH
-356 LLDQV
+356 LLDQI
-361 GFAICEFPDENSVR
+361 GFAVCEFSDENSVR
-375 NCNTPDEYDELCS
+375 NCNTPDEYNELY
-388 NTIDGTRAK
+388 TETKEHHKIDNK
-397 QFSMKSTR
+397 